1 MVDLNT
7 ITRLASTYADL
18 IGAALIAAGVLL
30 GLIRRALGFLIVAVG
45 IVAALFVATL
55 EQQQGQTQL
64 FVWLIL
70 GGGIVASVLLALA
83 VRTVLLAAQLLVF
96 LAAWFLLLFGF
107 FGFPWLSGNQGS
119 VTWLALSLASTYVSG
134 RFHRGVLARSPS
146 TAGLVARA
154 AAAAPLL
161 GKGLP

>member
-1 MVDLNT
+1 
-7 ITRLASTYADL
+7 
-18 IGAALIAAGVLL
+18 
-30 GLIRRALGFLIVAVG
+30 VAVG
-45 IVAALFVATL
+45 VVATLFVTPL

-64 FVWLIL
+64 LVWLIL
-70 GGGIVASVLLALA
+70 GGGIVASVLLAFA

-96 LAAWFLLLFGF
+96 LAAWFLLLFGLY
-107 FGFPWLSGNQGS
+107 GFPWLSGGQGS
-119 VTWLALSLASTYVSG
+119 VTWLALSLASTFISG
-134 RFHRGVLARSPS
+134 RFHRGVLAKSPS

>member
-1 MVDLNT
+1 MVDLN
-7 ITRLASTYADL
+7 AMSDVAATYADL

-30 GLIRRALGFLIVAVG
+30 ALIRRALGSSSWRWASWRRSSSPRSSSSRDN
-45 IVAALFVATL
+45 
-55 EQQQGQTQL
+55 QL
-64 FVWLIL
+64 LVWLIL
-70 GGGIVASVLLALA
+70 GGGIVASVLLAFA

-96 LAAWFLLLFGF
+96 LAAWFLLLFGW
-107 FGFPWLSGNQGS
+107 FGFPWLSGGQGS
-119 VTWLALSLASTYVSG
+119 ATWLALSLASTFVSR

>member
-1 MVDLNT
+1 MVDLNAMT
-7 ITRLASTYADL
+7 SAAATYADL

-45 IVAALFVATL
+45 IVATLFVATI

-70 GGGIVASVLLALA
+70 GGGIVASVLLATA
-83 VRTVLLAAQLLVF
+83 VRTVLLAAQFLVF
-96 LAAWFLLLFGF
+96 LAAWFLLLFGW
-107 FGFPWLSGNQGS
+107 FGFPWLSGGQGS
-119 VTWLALSLASTYVSG
+119 ATWLALSLASTFVSG